1 MIGTTARIALCTLGW
16 LLFVAGAPAAET
28 KFGPG
33 VTDTSIRVGHTNPYS
48 GPLSA
53 YGAIGR
59 GHGAY
64 FDMINAQGGI
74 NGRTIEFV
82 TLDDAYSPPK
92 TVEQTRRLV
101 EKEEVLLLFGMSGT
115 PTNTA
120 IHKYVN
126 AKKVPHL
133 FLLTGASKWGQPEA
147 YPWTMGWQPPYSVE
161 AKIYAKYIL
170 DTVTDPQ
177 IAILYQNDDY
187 GKDYIN
193 GFKEG
198 LGDAASDL
206 IVAETTYQP
215 MDPTIDAQILE
226 LANSGANVF
235 FNVSVSKFSSQA
247 IRRVH
252 DLGWRPLHI
261 LNNVST
267 SVEAVL
273 AIAGLDKAVG
283 LVSSTFLKDPTDP
296 QWADD
301 EDVLAWSAWMDQY
314 NPGADKRDV
323 FNVTGMSLAATLVK
337 VLEQCGG
344 DLTREN
350 VIHQAANLTDV
361 DIPMLLPGITVT
373 TAADDFYP
381 IQQLRLMRFN
391 GETWDLFGDLIEVK

>member
-215 MDPTIDAQILE
+215 MDPTIDAQILK

-337 VLEQCGG
+337 VLEQCGD